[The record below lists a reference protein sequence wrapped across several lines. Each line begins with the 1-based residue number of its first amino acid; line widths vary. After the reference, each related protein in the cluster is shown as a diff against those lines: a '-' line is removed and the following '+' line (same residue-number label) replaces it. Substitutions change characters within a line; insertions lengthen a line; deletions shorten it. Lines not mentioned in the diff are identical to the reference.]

1 MNGPMK
7 LAAAVME
14 GRGKKPPPL
23 ASDFFETGG
32 VATPPRPTEN
42 IAHTA
47 TTAIKQIVAAPPSNG
62 WTSNNSLSEL
72 RDQMERDRLKA
83 NDVRKSIRDE
93 AHSATKAVAEQL
105 QEVETQI
112 QQLTTITCQQQTNFN
127 QRFVDFETTLQSSMQ
142 MMATQIASLSACIGQ
157 HHLQPLEAPAP
168 NDENLTLDP
177 TLVTL
182 PHGKAGPGK
191 GKKNKTGLRPID

>member
-1 MNGPMK
+1 
-7 LAAAVME
+7 ME

-42 IAHTA
+42 ITHTA
-47 TTAIKQIVAAPPSNG
+47 TTAIKQIVSAPPSNG

-112 QQLTTITCQQQTNFN
+112 QQLTTITCQQQTNVN

-142 MMATQIASLSACIGQ
+142 MMATQIASLSACISQQ
-157 HHLQPLEAPAP
+157 HSQPLEAPAP
-168 NDENLTLDP
+168 KDEDSTMDP
-177 TLVTL
+177 TVETL
-182 PHGKAGPGK
+182 PHGKPGLGK
-191 GKKNKTGLRPID
+191 GKKNKNGAAPY